1 MRDSESKRNK
11 FVLVLSMALASLLFT
26 GPSSSAERT
35 IQTPLVVGA
44 GEDNSGEL
52 AGVVNRVSEDGRAVV
67 IDDQLVELAAVVR
80 FNGASWSRERLVK
93 ELDEGLKI
101 YFEVD
106 PEAKG
111 RTLRIISIRSRD

>member
-1 MRDSESKRNK
+1 MRDSESKHSK
-11 FVLVLSMALASLLFT
+11 FVLVLSMTLASLFFA
-26 GPSSSAERT
+26 GPSIAERT
-35 IQTPLVVGA
+35 IQTPVVVGA
-44 GEDNSGEL
+44 GESNLGEL

-67 IDDQLVELAAVVR
+67 IDDQLAELAAVVR
-80 FNGASWSRERLVK
+80 FNGAFWSRERLVK

-111 RTLRIISIRSRD
+111 KTLRIISIRSRD

>member
-1 MRDSESKRNK
+1 MRDSESKHNK
-11 FVLVLSMALASLLFT
+11 FVLVLSVALSALLFT
-26 GPSSSAERT
+26 GASNAERT
-35 IQTPLVVGA
+35 IQTPVVVGA
-44 GEDNSGEL
+44 GEDNSGEM
-52 AGVVNRVSEDGRAVV
+52 AGVVNRVSEDGRTVV

-93 ELDEGLKI
+93 QLDQGLKI

-111 RTLRIISIRSRD
+111 STLRIISIRSRD